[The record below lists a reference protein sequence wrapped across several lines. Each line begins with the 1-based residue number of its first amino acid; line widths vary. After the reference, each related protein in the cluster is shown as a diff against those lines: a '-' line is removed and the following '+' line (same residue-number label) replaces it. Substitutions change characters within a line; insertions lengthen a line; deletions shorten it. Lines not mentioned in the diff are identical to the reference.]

1 MWISLFSRVWGDIS
15 SRKKTTGIKTTTGL
29 FFPLSI
35 TKVSIPL
42 ENFQASKHTTNG
54 DFQKKNGY
62 STIIPIWLGTII
74 PYKTSINP
82 KQPQGPNF
90 IAHVETK
97 KNHLTLQVASHRPER
112 LRNFEPDG
120 RTRGT
125 PVGLLTWS
133 SNDAKKSK
141 KKHLCSKKKVSRFQK
156 KNAFYQLQ
164 STSCDLWT
172 FSKISKSPKI
182 WLQNFVRHWGDRL
195 AQRYSQRLR
204 AVNTPHSLSLAARSH
219 GLIHCFVICFYGV
232 LISVGCNVSI
242 TLSET
247 NS

>member
-90 IAHVETK
+90 IAHIETK

-141 KKHLCSKKKVSRFQK
+141 KKHLRSKKKVSRFQK
-156 KNAFYQLQ
+156 KMRSINFNQLPVIYGP
-164 STSCDLWT
+164 
-172 FSKISKSPKI
+172 F
-182 WLQNFVRHWGDRL
+182 
-195 AQRYSQRLR
+195 QRFRNPQRFGCKTLFAIGETDSHKDILR
-204 AVNTPHSLSLAARSH
+204 
-219 GLIHCFVICFYGV
+219 G
-232 LISVGCNVSI
+232 
-242 TLSET
+242 
-247 NS
+247 